1 MVWTRPHDRRLGRSE
16 YRGSG
21 AHSRFPGSQPSGRA
35 GASPRQGQVS
45 APPVRRTLARSRCH
59 RPRPVE
65 GRRCLTRRPGGP
77 GRRRGCGREPCQQ
90 DGQRPR
96 WCAARCAAPVARRA
110 RQRLAPT
117 QVVRPST
124 IAPHGRL
131 RSGERR
137 RLVGVRR
144 CLTRRPAGPVNR
156 RPMVAALPVPRTMA
170 RRPRSIAAPSG
181 AVGRGRASP
190 LHEVGRPIPVGDR
203 GITVMRDPPSCRGQ
217 ALPDPPARRAG
228 HHHASCGWPRSGERC
243 RHRDASPHGAALVRS
258 GRGSASLPPGRV
270 APPRGRV
277 VARLGSRRSLSGRG
291 RPCRTPERRVAL
303 PQRPTAQ
310 DTRQG
315 AGCPLALGPRLLE
328 RGDEWP
334 DRPLVATL
342 PGQRL
347 DEQRFDSGG

>member
-1 MVWTRPHDRRLGRSE
+1 VPRPPAFRIPSPAGSWAALCHGEIVLTVWTRPHDRRLGRSE
-16 YRGSG
+16 YRGSR

-45 APPVRRTLARSRCH
+45 AAPVRRTLAPSRCH

-170 RRPRSIAAPSG
+170 RRPRSIAAPVG
-181 AVGRGRASP
+181 AVGRGSASP
-190 LHEVGRPIPVGDR
+190 LQGGTTH
-203 GITVMRDPPSCRGQ
+203 
-217 ALPDPPARRAG
+217 
-228 HHHASCGWPRSGERC
+228 PRSATE
-243 RHRDASPHGAALVRS
+243 ASP
-258 GRGSASLPPGRV
+258 
-270 APPRGRV
+270 
-277 VARLGSRRSLSGRG
+277 
-291 RPCRTPERRVAL
+291 
-303 PQRPTAQ
+303 
-310 DTRQG
+310 
-315 AGCPLALGPRLLE
+315 
-328 RGDEWP
+328 
-334 DRPLVATL
+334 
-342 PGQRL
+342 
-347 DEQRFDSGG
+347 